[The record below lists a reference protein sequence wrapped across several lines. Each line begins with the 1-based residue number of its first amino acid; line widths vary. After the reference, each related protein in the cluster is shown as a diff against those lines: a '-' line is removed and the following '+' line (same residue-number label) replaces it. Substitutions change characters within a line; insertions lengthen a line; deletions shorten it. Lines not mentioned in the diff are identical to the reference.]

1 MPVVIKSLL
10 PISISAF
17 VKAIGSVTTY
27 PDILGLP
34 VKELNTPSNASV
46 IPNPAIVVGLL
57 PKFAQVTSVI
67 PYPAIVVGL
76 PVKLAKDTVVKKLLK
91 FGGVYVNT
99 PLELL

>member
-1 MPVVIKSLL
+1 M
-10 PISISAF
+10 
-17 VKAIGSVTTY
+17 GSVIPY
-27 PDILGLP
+27 PDILLGLP
-34 VKELNTPSNASV
+34 VRELNTPSNASV
-46 IPNPAIVVGLL
+46 IPNPAIVVGLP

>member
-17 VKAIGSVTTY
+17 VKAMGSVIPY
-27 PDILGLP
+27 PDILLGLP
-34 VKELNTPSNASV
+34 VRVNTPSNASV

-76 PVKLAKDTVVKKLLK
+76 PVKLAKIQL
-91 FGGVYVNT
+91 
-99 PLELL
+99 